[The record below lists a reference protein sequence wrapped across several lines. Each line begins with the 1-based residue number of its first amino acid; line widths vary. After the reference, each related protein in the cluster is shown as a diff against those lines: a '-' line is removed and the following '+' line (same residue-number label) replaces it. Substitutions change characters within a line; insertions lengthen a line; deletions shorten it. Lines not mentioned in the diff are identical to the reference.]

1 MNSEL
6 LSASIT
12 EVANLISS
20 RQLSPVELT
29 RAQLE
34 SAHARNDELNAVSH
48 FRDEQ
53 AMQDATEA
61 EKEILSSEYRGPLH
75 GVPVMVKDNIDIAGE
90 PTAAGSTISAERT
103 VYTDAFVVRRLR
115 AAGAV
120 IIAKTT
126 MDEYAWGV
134 SGVNPHTGAV
144 RNPWNTATTAS
155 GSSGGSAAAVA
166 ADMAFAAL
174 GTDTGGSVRI
184 PASVCGLV
192 GVKATRGLVSTVG
205 SYPLAWSLDEVGP
218 LARNVEDAAITLR
231 AIAGFDA
238 REPFSTPG
246 TPPDFT
252 ANLGVGVQNSV
263 IGVERK
269 YFFNEVDPRIAAVT
283 NAVIQEL
290 ENLGAAIVPV
300 ELPRIER
307 SDWALTS
314 TVTAEARTILGADLE
329 HRLDEFGPDIR
340 NRHQRTGDVSADEYL
355 RAQRARFDIRRD
367 FTYAFGTVDAI
378 ITPVLPTMFA
388 NAAEGDQLRTLTRF
402 TSPFNLAGLP
412 AMSIPAGFID
422 GLPIGIQIGT
432 GAYNEPTMFKIA
444 GAIES
449 LGLGGYSGA

>member
-134 SGVNPHTGAV
+134 SGVNPHTGEV

-218 LARNVEDAAITLR
+218 LARNGEDAAITLR

-246 TPPDFT
+246 TPPD
-252 ANLGVGVQNSV
+252 L
-263 IGVERK
+263 
-269 YFFNEVDPRIAAVT
+269 
-283 NAVIQEL
+283 
-290 ENLGAAIVPV
+290 
-300 ELPRIER
+300 
-307 SDWALTS
+307 
-314 TVTAEARTILGADLE
+314 
-329 HRLDEFGPDIR
+329 
-340 NRHQRTGDVSADEYL
+340 
-355 RAQRARFDIRRD
+355 
-367 FTYAFGTVDAI
+367 
-378 ITPVLPTMFA
+378 
-388 NAAEGDQLRTLTRF
+388 
-402 TSPFNLAGLP
+402 
-412 AMSIPAGFID
+412 
-422 GLPIGIQIGT
+422 
-432 GAYNEPTMFKIA
+432 
-444 GAIES
+444 S
-449 LGLGGYSGA
+449 LIHI